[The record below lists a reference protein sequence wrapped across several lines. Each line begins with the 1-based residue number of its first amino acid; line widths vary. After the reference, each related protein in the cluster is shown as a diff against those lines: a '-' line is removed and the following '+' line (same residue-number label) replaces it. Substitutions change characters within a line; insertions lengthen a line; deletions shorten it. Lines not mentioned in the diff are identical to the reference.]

1 MRRFIAFVL
10 SAALLISCSACNGN
24 TQHAGDSTGTA
35 AAETLIPADGQ
46 QTSGTSGAMQ
56 TSVKS
61 SATQTFETADVMQL
75 SDFYG
80 NYTFKEVSVLSMLSS
95 ATIDYANER
104 RIGNTYTVTGDLF
117 EIRGKDS
124 VFTVEKPNYEA
135 YGMPGNED
143 IMNRDGRNFAKAYQV
158 DAQYKILKENGDP
171 AHYKIYTSSKYPD
184 RIWLA
189 DYNDNT
195 ADGTEILVQSIDMLF
210 RSAVYPPDTAQ
221 MTKHI
226 TGSKEG
232 VDELF
237 ELIDDKKLDMDNIN
251 YGYEF
256 SYDTVY
262 NITPPDVAD
271 GMDCQIFKC
280 STSCLSILVYNDG
293 IYELGISFGGYGVVD
308 MLLYDYTGDGVPEL
322 FYTYSW
328 GSGIHRS
335 CAAYFDFTVNTSVPL
350 DYTAGESEMIL
361 VGNENGG
368 LSLYEATLKSDSD
381 KNSFTDYFLHADAY
395 LTEVE

>member
-1 MRRFIAFVL
+1 M
-10 SAALLISCSACNGN
+10 
-24 TQHAGDSTGTA
+24 T
-35 AAETLIPADGQ
+35 
-46 QTSGTSGAMQ
+46 QTS
-56 TSVKS
+56 
-61 SATQTFETADVMQL
+61 ETADVMKL

-80 NYTFKEVSVLSMLSS
+80 NYAFKEVSVLSMLSS
-95 ATIDYANER
+95 STINYANEQR
-104 RIGNTYTVTGDLF
+104 SGNTYTVTEDLF
-117 EIRGKDS
+117 EIRGKDFT
-124 VFTVEKPNYEA
+124 FTVEKPKYEA
-135 YGMPGNED
+135 FGMPGDND
-143 IMNRDGRNFAKAYQV
+143 IMNRDGKNFAKAYLI
-158 DAQYKILKENGDP
+158 DAQYRILKENGDP
-171 AHYKIYTSSKYPD
+171 AYYKIYTSSKYPG

-195 ADGTEILVQSIDMLF
+195 ADGTEILVQSIDMLV
-210 RSAVYPPDTAQ
+210 RSALYPPDTAQ
-221 MTKHI
+221 MNKHI

-232 VDELF
+232 VDALF
-237 ELIDDKKLDMDNIN
+237 ELIDDKKQDMDSIN

-280 STSCLSILVYNDG
+280 STSCLSILVYNGG

-322 FYTYSW
+322 LYTYSW

-335 CAAYFDFTVNTSVPL
+335 CAAYFDFTVNMSVPL
-350 DYTAGESEMIL
+350 DYTAGEKEMML

-368 LSLYEATLKSDSD
+368 ISLYEATLTCDSD
-381 KNSFTDYFLHADAY
+381 KTCFTDFSLHADAY
-395 LTEVE
+395 LTEVERM

>member
-1 MRRFIAFVL
+1 MRRLIAFVL
-10 SAALLISCSACNGN
+10 SAALLISCSACSGN
-24 TQHAGDSTGTA
+24 TQHAGDSAGTS
-35 AAETLIPADGQ
+35 AAETSIPAEGQ
-46 QTSGTSGAMQ
+46 QTSGT
-56 TSVKS
+56 TN
-61 SATQTFETADVMQL
+61 ATQTSETADVMQL
-75 SDFYG
+75 FDFYG
-80 NYTFKEVSVLSMLSS
+80 NYAFKEVSVLSMLSS

-104 RIGNTYTVTGDLF
+104 RTGNTYTVTEDLF

-124 VFTVEKPNYEA
+124 VFTVEKPEYETC
-135 YGMPGNED
+135 GVPGNED
-143 IMNRDGRNFAKAYQV
+143 IMNRDGKNFAKAYKV

-171 AHYKIYTSSKYPD
+171 AYYKIYTSSKYPD

-232 VDELF
+232 VDALF
-237 ELIDDKKLDMDNIN
+237 ELIDDKEWDIDSIN

-256 SYDTVY
+256 SYDSVY
-262 NITPPDVAD
+262 NITPPDVAE

-280 STSCLSILVYNDG
+280 NTSCLSILMYNGDC
-293 IYELGISFGGYGVVD
+293 YVLGLSFGGYGVVD

-322 FYTYSW
+322 LYTYSW

-335 CAAYFDFTVNTSVPL
+335 CAAYFDFTTSTSVPL
-350 DYTAGESEMIL
+350 DYTAGEEEMML
-361 VGNENGG
+361 VSNENGG
-368 LSLYEATLKSDSD
+368 ISLYAAVLKSDSD
-381 KNSFTDYFLHADAY
+381 ENIFTDYSLEAGVY
-395 LTEVE
+395 LTEVTEAK

>member
-1 MRRFIAFVL
+1 MRRFIALFL
-10 SAALLISCSACNGN
+10 SAALLVFCSACSGN
-24 TQHAGDSTGTA
+24 TQHSGDSAGPGTA
-35 AAETLIPADGQ
+35 AETSIPADGQ
-46 QTSGTSGAMQ
+46 QTSGTSN
-56 TSVKS
+56 
-61 SATQTFETADVMQL
+61 ATQISETVDVTQL
-75 SDFYG
+75 SAFYG
-80 NYTFKEVSVLSMLSS
+80 NYAFKEVSVLSMLSS

-104 RIGNTYTVTGDLF
+104 RIGNTYTVTEDLF

-124 VFTVEKPNYEA
+124 VFTVEKPDYEA

-195 ADGTEILVQSIDMLF
+195 ADGTEILVQSIDMLV

-251 YGYEF
+251 CGYEF
-256 SYDTVY
+256 SYDSVY
-262 NITPPDVAD
+262 NITPPDVAE

-280 STSCLSILVYNDG
+280 NTSCLSILVYNDG

-322 FYTYSW
+322 LYTYSW

-335 CAAYFDFTVNTSVPL
+335 CAAYFDFTISTSVPL
-350 DYTAGESEMIL
+350 DYTAGEEEMML
-361 VGNENGG
+361 VSNENGG
-368 LSLYEATLKSDSD
+368 ISLYAAALKSDSD
-381 KNSFTDYFLHADAY
+381 ENIFTEYSLEAGVY
-395 LTEVE
+395 LTEVTEAEVT

>member
-1 MRRFIAFVL
+1 MRLFIALLL
-10 SAALLISCSACNGN
+10 SAALLISCSGCKVN
-24 TQHAGDSTGTA
+24 TQHTVESTEPGTT
-35 AAETLIPADGQ
+35 AETSKPLDAA
-46 QTSGTSGAMQ
+46 QTSGSADMTQ
-56 TSVKS
+56 TSEI
-61 SATQTFETADVMQL
+61 AGVMQL

-80 NYTFKEVSVLSMLSS
+80 NYAFKEVSVLSMLSS
-95 ATIDYANER
+95 ATIDYANEQR
-104 RIGNTYTVTGDLF
+104 SGNTYTVTEELF
-117 EIRGKDS
+117 EIRGKDFT
-124 VFTVEKPNYEA
+124 FTVEKPKYEA
-135 YGMPGNED
+135 CGMPANED
-143 IMNRDGRNFAKAYQV
+143 IMNRDGKNFAKAYMV
-158 DAQYKILKENGDP
+158 DAQYKILKEDGEP
-171 AHYKIYTSSKYPD
+171 AYYKIYTSSKYPD

-195 ADGTEILVQSIDMLF
+195 ADGTEILVQSIDMLV
-210 RSAVYPPDTAQ
+210 RSALYPPDTAQ
-221 MTKHI
+221 MNKHI
-226 TGSKEG
+226 IGSKEG
-232 VDELF
+232 VDALF
-237 ELIDDKKLDMDNIN
+237 ELIDDKKQDLDSIN

-280 STSCLSILVYNDG
+280 STSCLSILVYNGG

-322 FYTYSW
+322 LYTYSW

-335 CAAYFDFTVNTSVPL
+335 CSAYFDFTVNMSVPL
-350 DYTAGESEMIL
+350 DYTAGEAEMML
-361 VGNENGG
+361 VGSENGG

-381 KNSFTDYFLHADAY
+381 KNSFTDYSLHADAY